1 MSGFKHS
8 VTLKPSSAAAVAA
21 PALLRT
27 VDALDEPR
35 GYCLDISGSGSTLDL
50 EAPLQAHTCK
60 GLEPIDDQLF
70 EVSGLEI
77 RASQHDR
84 CLAVEALEPGQP
96 LRLRACSDSRMQRW
110 RFADGR
116 LSPASRPELCVALA
130 TARGEPWGTPRLVT
144 PAYRRQSVALDSCNS
159 AASCVSLCV

>member
-1 MSGFKHS
+1 MHPTRGF
-8 VTLKPSSAAAVAA
+8 VLLTGLLAACSSTVATAA

-27 VDALDEPR
+27 VEPLDEPR
-35 GYCLDISGSGSTLDL
+35 GYCLDISGSGPTLDL

-70 EVSGLEI
+70 EASGQQI

-96 LRLRACSDSRMQRW
+96 VRLRACSDSRMQRW
-110 RFADGR
+110 HFAEGR
-116 LSPASRPELCVALA
+116 LSPASRRSPSA
-130 TARGEPWGTPRLVT
+130 TRA
-144 PAYRRQSVALDSCNS
+144 PAW
-159 AASCVSLCV
+159 